1 MKYIIVFIIII
12 TLVLTVV
19 IVTQTTS
26 CGRRSYFEG
35 ETTSSKKSLTEMC
48 GSNALLTEIQR
59 KLRFECC
66 RDRFCNGDEKCTNKI
81 CYVPTYATPTLSF
94 VQTTTKMCGDPCSQK
109 RDSWNACC
117 YAEVCNYDI
126 NCYKR
131 NCSET
136 LPPSH
141 AASENIV
148 GPSEQR

>member
-1 MKYIIVFIIII
+1 MPEILQYEFIRNAIIASVLVNIICGIVGTYI
-12 TLVLTVV
+12 V
-19 IVTQTTS
+19 I
-26 CGRRSYFEG
+26 
-35 ETTSSKKSLTEMC
+35 KKI
-48 GSNALLTEIQR
+48 AL
-59 KLRFECC
+59 
-66 RDRFCNGDEKCTNKI
+66 I